1 MTVVPPN
8 MQRLVNALV
17 RRDWGHPKILAMLS
31 LYPRDVVYM
40 AIMRAEVDYLVELG
54 RKLID

>member
-1 MTVVPPN
+1 MTVVHPN

-17 RRDWGHPKILAMLS
+17 RRDWVHTKILAMLS
-31 LYPRDVVYM
+31 LYRRDVVYM
-40 AIMRAEVDYLVELG
+40 AIFRAEVEYLVELG

>member
-1 MTVVPPN
+1 

-17 RRDWGHPKILAMLS
+17 RRDWVHTKILAMLS
-31 LYPRDVVYM
+31 LYRRDVVYM
-40 AIMRAEVDYLVELG
+40 AIFRAEVEYLVELG